1 MMTVATRKQARVSCL
16 ILGPIGLL
24 IVLFSGMF
32 PATVP
37 AGSSTNPPISRIIY
51 PSLAQS
57 TILRLGETLTVRATG
72 EDPDSSSSTGLPVAY
87 LFKVLRLDTL
97 DPRQTVLTAH
107 PSLLM
112 NGGDSTWT
120 RYEGDT
126 LDVSQSVAVPGEY
139 MVGVRAIGESGETE
153 IDLALGRN
161 VFKFQAF
168 PYGGRPDVTLRE
180 PSAGTFLFHDSFDSL
195 SSEVPANTPLLF
207 TWEADASRYGGTINA
222 YSWGVDLADPNA
234 ETGWSG
240 WSFETS
246 TGAPL
251 QFESGTHMFYV
262 RARDTVGAIMR
273 GVLTFQVIDMP
284 FDREVLIV
292 DDSFDNLAP
301 NDSEHD
307 AFWQDLVDDYV
318 AHSNLPA
325 DQFFAF
331 SVFGDNDRGN
341 LQPNVPG
348 LGELGRY
355 KVLIWVASGYGYN
368 SDSALIQCTGL
379 STRLAAYLRAGG
391 KLWLEGAA
399 TVAATIPDANNV
411 GADLSYPITTLGPG
425 YFAWDYLKL
434 HSTKIMNDKGADHR
448 HLMHSVWP
456 FPGAGAPYDSMVV
469 DVSKLPLLQQVNGG
483 FAHSDAVFNPLLA
496 ESEPGFEG
504 DLDTLYAYGAAGPE
518 VQGQSSV
525 YQGKLCALR
534 WHDTSLNPVHGRVQW
549 FGFSMYYMQAEQAR
563 NTFRQSLDWLRQNDG
578 VTPVNHVSFT
588 GLRYGSQVVVRWD
601 VAEEWQTSAF
611 YIYREE
617 AGREREKVSAAF
629 SGSLHYEFVDRNAPS
644 GPVSYWINE
653 QDRAGGM
660 SWYGPLSIPP
670 SPTRTLLAPVLP
682 NPITGKAELAY
693 TLDKAGHVAL
703 SVHDVS
709 GRQVA
714 LLVND
719 TQDAGRHELTWNPMA
734 TERGRLAAGFY
745 VIRLQT
751 DTASDVKKVLVLP

>member
-37 AGSSTNPPISRIIY
+37 AGSSTTPPISRIIY

-57 TILRLGETLTVRATG
+57 PILRLGEIVTVKATG

-126 LDVSQSVAVPGEY
+126 LDVSQPIAVPGEY

-153 IDLALGRN
+153 VDLALGRN

-180 PSAGTFLFHDSFDSL
+180 PSAGTFLFHDSFDSR
-195 SSEVPANTPLLF
+195 SGEVPANTPLLF

-234 ETGWSG
+234 ETGWSD
-240 WSFETS
+240 WSFETR
-246 TGAPL
+246 TAPL
-251 QFESGTHMFYV
+251 EFEGGTTHTFSV

-273 GVLTFQVIDMP
+273 GTLTFQVIDMP

-307 AFWQDLVDDYV
+307 AFWQDLVNDYV
-318 AHSNLPA
+318 LHSTVPA
-325 DQFFAF
+325 DQFFTF

-341 LQPNVPG
+341 LQPNVPT
-348 LGELGRY
+348 LADLGRY
-355 KVLIWVASGYGYN
+355 KVVIWVVAGAGYN
-368 SDSALIQCTGL
+368 GDHALIRCTGL

-391 KLWLEGAA
+391 RLWLEGSM
-399 TVAATIPDANNV
+399 TVGGTIPDANEV
-411 GADLSYPITTLGPG
+411 GADLTYPITGLGPG

-434 HSTKIMNDKGADHR
+434 HSTKINDDKGTNNAN
-448 HLMHSVWP
+448 LLHSVWP
-456 FPGAGAPYDSMVV
+456 FPGVSAIYDSMVV
-469 DVSKLPLLQQVNGG
+469 DVSKLPLLRQSLGG
-483 FAHSDAVFNPLLA
+483 FSHADAVFDPLLA

-504 DLDTLYAYGAAGPE
+504 DIDTLYAYGAAGPE
-518 VQGQSSV
+518 VQGKSSV
-525 YQGKLCALR
+525 YHGKLCALR
-534 WHDTSLNPVHGRVQW
+534 WHDTSLNPVHGRIQW
-549 FGFSMYYMQAEQAR
+549 FGFSMYFMQTEQAR
-563 NTFRQSLDWLRQNDG
+563 KTFRESLDWLRQPDG
-578 VTPVNHVSFT
+578 VVPVTHVSFA
-588 GLRYGSQVVVRWD
+588 GVRNGSQVSIRWD
-601 VAEEWQTSAF
+601 VAEDWQSSAF
-611 YIYREE
+611 FIYREE

-629 SGSLHYEFVDRNAPS
+629 SGSLHYEFVDRNAPT

-660 SWYGPLSIPP
+660 SRYGPMTITAST
-670 SPTRTLLAPVLP
+670 TRTLLAPVLP
-682 NPITGKAELAY
+682 NPVVGKAQLAY
-693 TLDKAGHVAL
+693 TLERPGHVAL

-719 TQDAGRHELTWNPMA
+719 TQEAGRHELTWNPMA

-751 DTASDVKKVLVLP
+751 ETAHEVRKVLVLP